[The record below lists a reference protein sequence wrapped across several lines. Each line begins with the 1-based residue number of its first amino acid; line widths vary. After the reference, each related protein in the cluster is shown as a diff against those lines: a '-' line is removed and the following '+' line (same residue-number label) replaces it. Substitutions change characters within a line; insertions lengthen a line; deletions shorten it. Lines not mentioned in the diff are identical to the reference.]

1 MFSELNFENCFG
13 KFCMGV
19 DGVDRV
25 DLPISFFS
33 AVRFWFLIA
42 HVNRLDETRKM
53 GQ

>member
-1 MFSELNFENCFG
+1 MFW